1 MFTNQNKI
9 TEMLESLDKE
19 IIKRSFIETF
29 FGKQDPSKGYQL
41 RSITILE
48 KGALAEVYIK
58 DRSKRDND
66 ELRDGDLVQF
76 HITEEDNC
84 YAVRTDNEYEAI
96 ARERES
102 KMETIYDD
110 GILTEKIQNDHQ
122 NYYKVKSYDEENAV
136 VICNV
141 FEIIKARRYH
151 KHIVKENEEYPLEHF
166 LKITRQLTEEENETL
181 LNITPEIKAGK
192 AFIYKGI
199 KFICL
204 EVFDK
209 EVYGRNAV
217 LAVTA
222 EIIKTME
229 FAEKYEDGCND
240 WRKSKVREWL
250 NGEFLAMHISKDD
263 VLPQT
268 SDLTADNGDNA
279 YGTSEDLVTLLS
291 CDQYRK
297 YRKLMPKYDDWVWT
311 VTPYSCDIGY
321 ARSMRY
327 VYPSGELSSSDATFS
342 LGVAPVCL
350 FDLDELNLTNK

>member
-48 KGALAEVYIK
+48 KGALAEVYMK
-58 DRSKRDND
+58 DRSERDND
-66 ELRDGDLVQF
+66 ELRGGDLVQF

-84 YAVRTDNEYEAI
+84 YAVRTDDEYEAI
-96 ARERES
+96 ERERKD
-102 KMETIYDD
+102 KMEIIYDN
-110 GILTEKIQNDHQ
+110 GVLTEKVQNDHQ

-136 VICNV
+136 VICDV
-141 FEIIKARRYH
+141 FEIVKARHYH
-151 KHIVKENEEYPLEHF
+151 KHIVKENEEYPLNHF
-166 LKITRQLTEEENETL
+166 LKITRQLTEEENETI
-181 LNITPEIKAGK
+181 LNITPEIKAGET
-192 AFIYKGI
+192 FIYKGI
-199 KFICL
+199 KYICL

-209 EVYGRNAV
+209 EVYGRNAA

-222 EIIKTME
+222 KIIKSME
-229 FAEKYEDGCND
+229 FAEKFEDGCND
-240 WRKSKVREWL
+240 WRRSKVREWL
-250 NGEFLAMHISKDD
+250 NDEFLAMHIAKDD

-268 SDLTADNGDNA
+268 SDLTADNGDDA

-297 YRKLMPKYDDWVWT
+297 YRKLIPKYNGWVWT
-311 VTPYSCDIGY
+311 VTPLYPHTGNAHSVRAIN
-321 ARSMRY
+321 
-327 VYPSGELSSSDATFS
+327 PSGELSYSITAYS